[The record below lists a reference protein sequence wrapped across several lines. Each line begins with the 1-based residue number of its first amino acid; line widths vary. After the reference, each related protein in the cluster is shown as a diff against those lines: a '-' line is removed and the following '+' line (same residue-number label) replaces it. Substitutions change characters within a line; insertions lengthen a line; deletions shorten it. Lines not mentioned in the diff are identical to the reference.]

1 MRTPREGLRARPRPA
16 ELVVVRSV
24 MSSPRIRRPLA
35 ARPVSVRLLAL
46 ALALGLGG
54 CACGPQDG
62 GTNGPNGP
70 NGPSSA
76 SDSTDG
82 ATATGDESG
91 ATASSAT
98 TASGD
103 SMVADVLGVTVTGE
117 PGDYTFAVTVKS
129 PDTGCE
135 RYADWWEVVTP
146 DGLLLYRR
154 ILAHSH
160 VDEQPFTRTGGPV
173 PIDAGDV
180 VVVRAHL
187 APGGYGGQVLRGA
200 PSGEFA
206 PAPELQEGFALSLE
220 SSPPLPDVCQF

>member
-1 MRTPREGLRARPRPA
+1 
-16 ELVVVRSV
+16 
-24 MSSPRIRRPLA
+24 
-35 ARPVSVRLLAL
+35 
-46 ALALGLGG
+46 
-54 CACGPQDG
+54 
-62 GTNGPNGP
+62 GPNGP

-76 SDSTDG
+76 SDATDG

-160 VDEQPFTRTGGPV
+160 VDEQPFIRSGGPV
-173 PIDAGDV
+173 TVAPDAELW
-180 VVVRAHL
+180 VRAHL
-187 APGGYGGQVLRGA
+187 HPTGFGGRALRGTVA
-200 PSGEFA
+200 G
-206 PAPELQEGFALSLE
+206 GFVEAV
-220 SSPPLPDVCQF
+220 PPPGFGAGATDDLPRPDCAF